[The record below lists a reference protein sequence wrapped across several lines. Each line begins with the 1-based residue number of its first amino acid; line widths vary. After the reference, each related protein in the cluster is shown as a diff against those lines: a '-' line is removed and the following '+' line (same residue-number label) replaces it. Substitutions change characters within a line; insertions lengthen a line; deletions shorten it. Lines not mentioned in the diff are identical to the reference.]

1 MYEKKVND
9 ELGIQIFRWLLY
21 LFLFQIFSLVSFR
34 LFAAGGQGHSL
45 SIDVPRGQEV
55 QPGRS
60 VVHVQQRL
68 IQVVDL
74 DLVLA
79 RVVLFKGVE
88 SLPGEV
94 GLGTE
99 VRADLGHVEVLRL
112 VLQL

>member
-1 MYEKKVND
+1 MPLHKKS
-9 ELGIQIFRWLLY
+9 IFVECCSNTRLKDYLLH
-21 LFLFQIFSLVSFR
+21 LFLFQIFSLISFC

-45 SIDVPRGQEV
+45 SIDVPRGQEI
-55 QPGRS
+55 QPGRG

-88 SLPGEV
+88 SLAGEV
-94 GLGTE
+94 GLGT
-99 VRADLGHVEVLRL
+99 
-112 VLQL
+112 